1 MAVPRVTD
9 ARVENYLTG
18 KGLSFFR
25 DNDDDIVVGY
35 EEIFF
40 FFTIGED
47 LLRIA
52 GWRRGKLKDDE
63 GRAAAAANALNTAMV
78 MPRTVISGDG
88 NNIVFENVVDT
99 ATGLT
104 DEQLG
109 TFIDVAFEVSFRA
122 ADRIDEEFPGLVQPV
137 EEGGN

>member
-1 MAVPRVTD
+1 MTLPRVTD
-9 ARVENYLTG
+9 TRVENYLTS

-25 DNDDDIVVGY
+25 DGDGDIVVGY

-40 FFTIGED
+40 FFTLGED

-52 GWRRGKLKDDE
+52 GYWRGKLKDDE
-63 GRAAAAANALNTAMV
+63 GRAAAAANALNTEMV
-78 MPRTVISGDG
+78 MPRTFVSGDG

-99 ATGLT
+99 ILGLT

-122 ADRIDEEFPGLVQPV
+122 ADRIDEEFPGLLQPV
-137 EEGGN
+137 EEGDN